1 MTLTIV
7 DVHTYDIRFPTS
19 QSLAGSDA
27 MNNDP
32 DYSAAYVVL
41 QTDHPNGLEGHGLTF
56 TIGRG
61 NEVCVAAIRA
71 LAPLVIG
78 RTLESFTSD
87 MRAFWRHIT
96 GDSQL
101 RWIGP
106 EKGVIHL
113 ATAAVVN
120 AVWDLWAKVE
130 GKPLWKLLTDMT
142 PEQLVSC
149 IDFRYITDALTPG
162 EALEILHRHAPAK
175 AQREAEMLQ
184 HGFPAYTT
192 GAGWSGYSDE
202 QMRLLCREA
211 LANGWR
217 HFKLKVGLSRE
228 NDLRRARI
236 MREEIGPQSTLMLDA
251 NQVWEVNEAIAA
263 MQHLAA
269 FDPLW
274 IEEPTSPDDIL
285 GHASIARAI
294 EPVRVA
300 TGEHVQNRIIFKQLF
315 QTKAIGICQAD
326 ACRVGGVNEVLAILL
341 MATRFGIPVCPH
353 AGGVGLCEYVQHI
366 SLFDYIAISGS
377 LENRMIEYTPH
388 LHEHFVHPAV
398 VKGGRYIPPD
408 APGYSVTMYP
418 ASIAAYSYPGG
429 SAWAGERS
437 VGADVSHPRR
447 VGQAIGL
454 KPDQIEAYER
464 LHAAVWP
471 EVLAMIHACNIRNYS
486 IFRYGELL
494 FAYFEYVGDDYEADM
509 AKIAADPKTREWWTW
524 TEPMQAPLA
533 MRSPGEWWATIKE
546 VFHTD

>member
-1 MTLTIV
+1 MALTIV
-7 DVHTYDIRFPTS
+7 GVQAYDIRFPTS
-19 QSLAGSDA
+19 RTLAGSDA

-41 QTDHPNGLEGHGLTF
+41 QTDHPTGLEGHGMTF

-87 MRAFWRHIT
+87 MRAFWRYIT

-130 GKPLWKLLTDMT
+130 GKPLWKLLIDMT

-149 IDFRYITDALTPG
+149 IDFRYITDALTPD
-162 EALEILHRHAPAK
+162 EALGLLRRQAPTK
-175 AQREAEMLQ
+175 AQREAEMVR
-184 HGFPAYTT
+184 HGFPSYTT

-217 HFKLKVGLSRE
+217 HFKLKVGLNLE
-228 NDLRRARI
+228 DDLHRARI
-236 MREEIGPQSTLMLDA
+236 MREEIGVESTLMFDA

-263 MQHLAA
+263 IQHLAA
-269 FDPLW
+269 FDPFW

-285 GHASIARAI
+285 GHATIVRAI
-294 EPVRVA
+294 APIRVA

-315 QTKAIGICQAD
+315 QANALGICQID

-341 MATRFGIPVCPH
+341 MAAKFDIPVCPH
-353 AGGVGLCEYVQHI
+353 AGGVGLGEYVQHL

-388 LHEHFVHPAV
+388 LHEHFVDPV
-398 VKGGRYIPPD
+398 IIKDGRYMPPD
-408 APGYSVTMYP
+408 APGYSITMNP
-418 ASIAAYSYPGG
+418 ESIAAFMFPSGPMWQ
-429 SAWAGERS
+429 AN
-437 VGADVSHPRR
+437 VSHKGKGVQRY
-447 VGQAIGL
+447 GQVIGV

-464 LHAAVWP
+464 LHARVWQ
-471 EVLAMIHACNIRNYS
+471 EVLAMIQACNIHNYS
-486 IFRYGELL
+486 IFRHGTQL
-494 FAYFEYVGDDYEADM
+494 FAYFEYGGEDFAADM
-509 AKIAADPKTREWWTW
+509 AKMAADPKTREWWTW
-524 TEPMQAPLA
+524 TEPMQVPLET
-533 MRSPGEWWATIKE
+533 RGSGEWWTTMKE

>member
-41 QTDHPNGLEGHGLTF
+41 QTDHPYGLEGHGLTF

-533 MRSPGEWWATIKE
+533 TRSPGEWWATIKE